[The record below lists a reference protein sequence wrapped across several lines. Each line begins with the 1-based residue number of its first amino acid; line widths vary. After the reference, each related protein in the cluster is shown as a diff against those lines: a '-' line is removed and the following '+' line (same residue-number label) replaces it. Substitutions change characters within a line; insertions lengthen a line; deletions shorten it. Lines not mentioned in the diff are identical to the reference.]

1 MLAWLAEVDKQTA
14 AARYALHS
22 SQYRVHLEDAD
33 KHACRRWATWRIVL
47 AVSVAEQPSEPS
59 HLTVLG
65 PQDALREAKP
75 MPSNDEM
82 AIDGLTDEEWDAFER
97 ALAER

>member
-1 MLAWLAEVDKQTA
+1 M
-14 AARYALHS
+14 
-22 SQYRVHLEDAD
+22 
-33 KHACRRWATWRIVL
+33 
-47 AVSVAEQPSEPS
+47 SVAEQPSVPP
-59 HLTVLG
+59 HLTVLA

-82 AIDGLTDEEWDAFER
+82 AIDGLTDEEWDAFKS